1 MRVYIS
7 GQIAGLEEQVARE
20 RFESAETLLSDIGLI
35 PVNPLS
41 NGLHFSDPWEKHIV
55 RDIELLMGCDAIMM
69 LDNWAESKGARIE
82 RNVAEEMGLKVLHE
96 QTINDESLVKR
107 IKAAINEV
115 TGLKH
120 SQYSNPRRFRE
131 GYYCRLIFTHH
142 CLVNNSLTDDEVAS
156 LLNRQNQDVRRYRRM
171 YYQEY
176 DFNKAFRN
184 WADRVKD
191 RLARKHLMI
200 KENA

>member
-7 GQIAGLEEQVARE
+7 GQITGLDEHEARE

-41 NGLHFSDPWEKHIV
+41 FGLHFSDPWEKHIV
-55 RDIELLMGCDAIMM
+55 RDIVLLMGCDAIMM

-82 RNVAEEMGLKVLHE
+82 RNMAEELGLKVLHE
-96 QTINDESLVKR
+96 QTINDESLVTR

-120 SQYSNPRRFRE
+120 SQYSNPRRFRDW
-131 GYYCRLIFTHH
+131 YYCRLIFTHH
-142 CLVNNSLTDDEVAS
+142 CLVKNSLTVDEVAS
-156 LLNRQNQDVRRYRRM
+156 LLNRQNQDVRRYRRV

>member
-41 NGLHFSDPWEKHIV
+41 NGLHFTARWEEHIV
-55 RDIELLMGCDAIMM
+55 RGIELLMGCDAIM
-69 LDNWAESKGARIE
+69 LLGNWEESKGARIE
-82 RNVAEEMGLKVLHE
+82 RHIAEEMGLKVLHE

-107 IKAAINEV
+107 IRLAIAEV

-120 SQYSNPRRFRE
+120 QQYSNPRRFRE

-142 CLVNNSLTDDEVAS
+142 CLVKNSLTADEVAS

-191 RLARKHLMI
+191 RLSRKHLMI